1 MYEETK
7 SVAKIYKV
15 KKKVSVYKY
24 AGMFTYYN
32 DNNNIKREVL
42 VVG

>member
-1 MYEETK
+1 MRK
-7 SVAKIYKV
+7 LSVLRRYIR
-15 KKKVSVYKY
+15 KKLSVYKY
-24 AGMFTYYN
+24 AGMYTYYN